1 VQRHKSNGKL
11 KPCSHGRRDRN
22 AGRLCDAG
30 VTEAMLRVAA
40 GLVNDDTNQREV
52 MANWQYVMI
61 VLVMAI
67 L

>member
-1 VQRHKSNGKL
+1 
-11 KPCSHGRRDRN
+11 
-22 AGRLCDAG
+22 
-30 VTEAMLRVAA
+30 MLRVAA